1 MAENLLVVNIPYVV
15 IVCFSLVF
23 VIVIVVVVVVIVMT
37 QCVGNGMRRF
47 GSRVLD
53 LILHTS
59 SPGFTGGKHARLHI
73 CNNNISL
80 HTSSFPSS

>member
-1 MAENLLVVNIPYVV
+1 MHPGHDMVTI
-15 IVCFSLVF
+15 
-23 VIVIVVVVVVIVMT
+23 VIVIVIVMT

-59 SPGFTGGKHARLHI
+59 SPGFTGGKHVNGIAIVRESEDTLD
-73 CNNNISL
+73 
-80 HTSSFPSS
+80 